1 MSERKEGDSGQAMSS
16 SLVEEVRTYTLSGYG
31 KNKTE
36 AFGKAFAGLQS
47 KVYASLQ
54 NKGLVIYMEPLAVDI
69 RKEYEETT
77 AEKILGFFKPKPTMH
92 YQVEFDVTV
101 KMRWL
106 PLDSGAS
113 GEPES

>member
-1 MSERKEGDSGQAMSS
+1 MASC
-16 SLVEEVRTYTLSGYG
+16 LIEEVKTYKLEAYG

-36 AFGKAFAGLQS
+36 AFGRAFAGLQS
-47 KVYASLQ
+47 KVYASL
-54 NKGLVIYMEPLAVDI
+54 NGTGLLIYMEPLAVDI

-113 GEPES
+113 GEPDS

>member
-1 MSERKEGDSGQAMSS
+1 MSS
-16 SLVEEVRTYTLSGYG
+16 SLIEEVRTYSLSGYG
-31 KNKTE
+31 KDKAD

-47 KVYASLQ
+47 KVYASLKD
-54 NKGLVIYMEPLAVDI
+54 KGLIIYMEPLAVDI
-69 RKEYEETT
+69 HKEYEETT

-106 PLDSGAS
+106 PLDSSAA
-113 GEPES
+113 GEPDKDQ